1 MRVSRLLLRAAVV
14 AVAAVTALALA
25 GAARITAAEIDG
37 HRSAVVRASATAS
50 PPVLRQ
56 EAVATLPEPVRR
68 WVAFT
73 FRSLPSPPAWVDFE
87 MSGRFRRPRAASFAD
102 TTARQV
108 AAVGTPA
115 LVFDAT
121 TPVLGVLWARAFDA
135 YVDGHMTMRA
145 SLLSAMTVVNERSTP
160 ELDRTSL
167 RRWLI
172 DSALYPAALLPGG
185 PVTWEPLDANRAR
198 AIARL
203 GGVEAALVATFGN
216 DGRLLRF
223 DAEHAGDLDLPYHGS
238 GERVVRDDYRQV
250 EGMMIPHA
258 FVFSRVA
265 GGKVLPFWEGRVA
278 SIRFGR
284 AGEMPR

>member
-1 MRVSRLLLRAAVV
+1 MRLFRVFLHASIALVAVV
-14 AVAAVTALALA
+14 ALVLVAMHRSTNS
-25 GAARITAAEIDG
+25 EIDG
-37 HRSAVVRASATAS
+37 HRDAVAHGARMAT
-50 PPVLRQ
+50 PPVPRV
-56 EAVATLPEPVRR
+56 EVVAALPEPVRR

-73 FRSLPSPPAWVDFE
+73 FRSLPPTPSWVDFE
-87 MSGRFRRPRAASFAD
+87 MNGRFRRPRSASFAD

-121 TPVLGVLWARAFDA
+121 TPVLGVLWARAYDA

-145 SLLSAMTVVNERSTP
+145 SLLSALTVVNESSTP
-160 ELDRTSL
+160 ALDRTSL

-172 DSALYPAALLPGG
+172 ESSIYPAALLPGG
-185 PVTWEPLDANRAR
+185 PVTWEPVDANRAR

-223 DAEHAGDLDLPYHGS
+223 DAEHDGDLDLPYHGS
-238 GERVVRDDYRQV
+238 GERVVRGDYRQV

-258 FVFSRVA
+258 FVFSRVS